1 MDQARAALEKEVE
14 IIKLIR
20 SQRFIHMAL
29 KHLLDPPLRQ
39 KLKQKSQFREVSI
52 E

>member
-1 MDQARAALEKEVE
+1 MDKARAALEKEVE

-20 SQRFIHMAL
+20 SRRFIHMAL
-29 KHLLDPPLRQ
+29 KHLLDPPLRK
-39 KLKQKSQFREVSI
+39 KLKQKSKFREVSI

>member
-20 SQRFIHMAL
+20 SRRFIHMAL
-29 KHLLDPPLRQ
+29 KHLLDPHLRQ
-39 KLKQKSQFREVSI
+39 KLKQKSQFREVTI